1 MLRCLTCLVL
11 LLSAP
16 ALASLYAVIPS
27 DARLD
32 EADLVVVG
40 RLVET
45 HLTPEAR
52 ARWEAS
58 TVWDI
63 IGGEREFRQVGSLKV
78 SRVLKGA
85 APLGFVQMAHG
96 DRGVTRQMGDTGI
109 WILKW
114 DEEAQAY
121 RCDYPWD
128 PQKVE
133 ASEAVESALKLV
145 HQYVGPPDGICFFA
159 SPRQSQIPAG
169 EDFRIAVGLKNFG
182 DRTELCEDAAL
193 TVWLDDRKVDLPLNV
208 HPRFPTIEAGEV
220 LRTDLGWQ
228 GELLLPPASFP
239 KSGVYD
245 LPVEFECSGQSWS
258 TQHYKIQKI

>member
-1 MLRCLTCLVL
+1 MPRCLICLIL

-16 ALASLYAVIPS
+16 ALASLWAVIPL
-27 DARLD
+27 DARID
-32 EADLVVVG
+32 EAELVVVG
-40 RLVET
+40 SLVET

-52 ARWEAS
+52 ERREAA
-58 TVWDI
+58 TVWDL
-63 IGGEREFRQVGSLKV
+63 IGGERDFLQLGSLKV
-78 SRVLKGA
+78 SKVLKGVV
-85 APLGFVQMAHG
+85 PLGFVRMAHG

-128 PQKVE
+128 PQNVE
-133 ASEAVESALKLV
+133 DVRAVESALKV
-145 HQYVGPPDGICFFA
+145 EHQYIGPADGICFFA
-159 SPRQSQIPAG
+159 SPRQSLIPAG

-182 DRTELCEDAAL
+182 DRTEICEDAAL
-193 TVWLDDRKVDLPLNV
+193 TVWLDNRKVDMPLNV
-208 HPRFPTIEAGEV
+208 HPRFSTIEAGEV

-239 KSGVYD
+239 KPGVYD
-245 LPVEFECSGQSWS
+245 LLVEFEYSGQSWS
-258 TQHYKIQKI
+258 TEHYKIQKL

>member
-1 MLRCLTCLVL
+1 MLRCLSCLVL

-16 ALASLYAVIPS
+16 ALASLYAVIPL

-40 RLVET
+40 SLVET

-52 ARWEAS
+52 ERWEAAS
-58 TVWDI
+58 VWDI
-63 IGGEREFRQVGSLKV
+63 IGGERDFLQIGSLKV
-78 SRVLKGA
+78 SKVLKGA
-85 APLGFVQMAHG
+85 APRGFVTMAHG
-96 DRGVTRQMGDTGI
+96 DRGVTRQLGDSGI
-109 WILKW
+109 GILKW

-121 RCDYPWD
+121 RCDYPRD

-133 ASEAVESALKLV
+133 DLEAVESALKV
-145 HQYVGPPDGICFFA
+145 EHQYVGPPDGICFFA
-159 SPRQSQIPAG
+159 SPRQSVIPAG

-193 TVWLDDRKVDLPLNV
+193 TVWLDNRKVDLLLNLHPV
-208 HPRFPTIEAGEV
+208 HSAIEPGAV
-220 LRTDLGWQ
+220 VRTQLGWW
-228 GELLLPPASFP
+228 GDLLIPPASFP

-245 LPVEFECSGQSWS
+245 LRVEFECSGQSWS
-258 TQHYKIQKI
+258 TQHYSIQRL